1 MQVQNITQTT
11 ITLDRVTLEPR
22 YTFITVEPLLC
33 GINTMN
39 FLRSHTFT
47 VTNLA
52 PAEEVG
58 EGVVG
63 RGHCLQVISLPSA
76 EFGEY
81 KPRYTF
87 KVGDSWQYL
96 FCLKPRP
103 EHNNKSL
110 KLVTAIGK
118 LDMVSP
124 EEGKDLLKFLYKMI
138 QIPKENSKFSKTY
151 FRTGMAHTTL

>member
-1 MQVQNITQTT
+1 
-11 ITLDRVTLEPR
+11 
-22 YTFITVEPLLC
+22 
-33 GINTMN
+33 MN

-47 VTNLA
+47 VTSLA

-63 RGHCLQVISLPSA
+63 RGHCLQVISFLLNWNL
-76 EFGEY
+76 
-81 KPRYTF
+81 RLTF
-87 KVGDSWQYL
+87 EVGDSWQYL

-118 LDMVSP
+118 LDMVSLI
-124 EEGKDLLKFLYKMI
+124 EGGGRDYLKDLKNIMRIGKLSSS
-138 QIPKENSKFSKTY
+138 ET
-151 FRTGMAHTTL
+151 

>member
-1 MQVQNITQTT
+1 M
-11 ITLDRVTLEPR
+11 
-22 YTFITVEPLLC
+22 
-33 GINTMN
+33 
-39 FLRSHTFT
+39 
-47 VTNLA
+47 
-52 PAEEVG
+52 
-58 EGVVG
+58 VG

-138 QIPKENSKFSKTY
+138 QIPKENSKFQKTY
-151 FRTGMAHTTL
+151 IWTGMAHTTL